1 MVQTRLIEP
10 HALLELLASISDGPP
25 ICVEGVSGVEFQ
37 DSAWLSITR
46 KGTAAVLPPGTPHYL
61 MSIGKRHSQVVRER
75 KMDQCD
81 FCWPQIQLQP
91 GTDKSHPKHC
101 GKKAEQITERAR
113 SRLRVDEVERVTFPA
128 VKKHRSSS

>member
-1 MVQTRLIEP
+1 MVQTRLMEP
-10 HALLELLASISDGPP
+10 HSLLRELLSSIATVLLYALKESREWNSKIQPG
-25 ICVEGVSGVEFQ
+25 
-37 DSAWLSITR
+37 LTITR
-46 KGTAAVLPPGTPHYL
+46 KAAVLPSGTPHYL
-61 MSIGKRHSQVVRER
+61 MSIGTRHSQVVRER

-113 SRLRVDEVERVTFPA
+113 SRLRLDIVERVTFPA
-128 VKKHRSSS
+128 IKKHRSSS